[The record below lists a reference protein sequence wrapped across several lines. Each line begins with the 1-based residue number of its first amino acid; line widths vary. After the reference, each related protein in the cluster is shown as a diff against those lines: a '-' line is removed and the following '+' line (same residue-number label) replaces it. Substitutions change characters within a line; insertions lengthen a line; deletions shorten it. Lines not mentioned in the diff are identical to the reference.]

1 MRNPDEQDPLLE
13 TYVIPG
19 SGFGGQALAP
29 DDNSLFGPD
38 VTPTPDSQG
47 VNEEDVSIDDA
58 DLVSPGG
65 SPEFDHSLRRLKKP
79 AVGQTD
85 S

>member
-1 MRNPDEQDPLLE
+1 MRKTDEQDPLLE

-19 SGFGGQALAP
+19 SGIGGQVVAP

-38 VTPTPDSQG
+38 TTPTPDSQG
-47 VNEEDVSIDDA
+47 VNVEDVSTGDA
-58 DLVSPGG
+58 DLVGPGG

-79 AVGQTD
+79 AVDQTD